1 MTPAVAVDVAAALA
15 LAVALE
21 VVLAVP
27 VPVAAPVPVP
37 GDGMA
42 GDEVSGFGIAGV
54 PGVRTTA
61 TFLALLPVASLLLA
75 SPPVDSLADLGG
87 VQVL

>member
-1 MTPAVAVDVAAALA
+1 MWLLLSVAVDVAVALALAVDVAAAVA
-15 LAVALE
+15 LAVA
-21 VVLAVP
+21 
-27 VPVAAPVPVP
+27 VPVP
-37 GDGMA
+37 GNGMA